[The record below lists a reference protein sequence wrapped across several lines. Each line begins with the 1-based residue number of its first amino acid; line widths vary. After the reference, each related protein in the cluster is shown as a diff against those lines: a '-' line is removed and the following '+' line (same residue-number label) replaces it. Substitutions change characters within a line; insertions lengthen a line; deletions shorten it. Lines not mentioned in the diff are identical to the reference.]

1 MTTKQTQTKARKAG
15 IAALM
20 ALSLSVSAVTVPRAF
35 AADAVGYDPT
45 IDVVE
50 KSQQKATDL
59 NAGTCSFELSDQESR
74 AGARTGA
81 WTTDEQAP
89 YDFGVIFTLDGSQQR
104 TFNDVYVATSHKS
117 VPYNGPDASALD
129 LGYQRHGMKVN
140 HQFDPLEYTSPP
152 RGPKNLAGP
161 AELTRELVAK
171 AASEEGLTAGWS
183 AEYTQLPTQGN
194 RFFQETYFQATVN
207 PWPSENADCS
217 PVNIDWVDHNQ
228 KVVDLDNQQRR
239 FKVGTVVGADK
250 ESLKRIRVNA
260 YIDGKHVEG
269 KTELD
274 GNDLYYTWPEFID
287 QAWAGAQNV
296 TFKAVALPRDLAA
309 MKRDVASQDEDN
321 QGYADRVFQ
330 ESIDSLDRY
339 KNANVISEHTISTDD
354 TRFHDPKYD
363 ESQKEIISEVEN
375 NTPTADPQKVT
386 FTNLDP
392 KIQKLIAE
400 QKAQVKLIT
409 DNVFYGW
416 EAKFVDEANGNY
428 NVEVT
433 SPAKASPGTFAQPVV
448 EVTYSNGSKDII
460 PLLVVV
466 KPNHTQSNDIDYTPE
481 AVKGTQGQQM
491 ESTPKT
497 RRVIGSGAPTQPA
510 SYTLDKST
518 LPQGWTADIDEK
530 TGKLTVTAPDD
541 APNNQKFDAV
551 VTATY
556 PDGTTDTATVPF
568 QVVISAKVPEYEAKA
583 DYPDT
588 PVTLP
593 PNEPQYGIDGSED
606 APMPSRYTFP
616 DGTNQYTRGDWTFT
630 VDETTG
636 EVSTT
641 IPENALPGASI
652 TVPVQLHYPNGIAPQ
667 ITTATVSVID
677 DKEGEDK
684 AQYPPQLVKAGD
696 EQTAPF
702 FSKLKDPSKAT
713 FELADPSQVPDDWE
727 ITFNQDGSVTAKS
740 PAGAQPGD
748 EINFDVKVTYPDG
761 SEGKVPAQF
770 TVVSFDA
777 DVNDPFYPTKT
788 VPAGSTVQSPVDL
801 THVKPDKIKKYAIDP
816 EYKAPV
822 GVEVS
827 IDEATGEVTTKV
839 GENVKPGTALD
850 IPVIATYQD
859 DSEDR
864 TLATV
869 TVLGSQ
875 KQLNNPQYK
884 QQETAPGKAKQSP
897 LETPVPEKNLDGD
910 KPFSVPDTV
919 DGWTVSVDKQGVVTA
934 TPPADAKAGDSIE
947 VPVTVKYE
955 DGSSTTVHAPFVVKV
970 DRDVHEPFYEVK
982 STRPNTAVDHQI
994 GGAPEGSKFKINQPD
1009 VDGWK
1014 YEIDPDSGK
1023 VTVTPPAN
1031 AKPGDKKT
1039 NQVTVTYPDGS
1050 TEDVPV
1056 TTVVTL
1062 GDNYSAEPDYPEQT
1076 VYPGGTATSPLT
1088 VYKPEGI
1095 EVAEDNPYVINP
1107 DTLENAS
1114 PTGKT
1119 NEHGNPTYTVTTDNG
1134 DWIVGLD
1141 NKGNVVATAPKTA
1154 KPGDKIQVPVTV
1166 TYSDG
1171 STDMTTAE
1179 VKVVDVPERE
1189 VPFKVEYVYDN
1200 TIPAGEYTVET
1211 KGVPGAEQ
1219 QKQDGTWER
1228 SKEPVNE
1235 VVRVGTKPAENAKD
1249 VNWTFPIPYPTEVRA
1264 NPALAP
1270 GETRVVQDGVN
1281 GEKTYTA
1288 KFTGKGTEA
1297 QVAEEETTKQPVTR
1311 IVEYGPGI
1319 EDQTLTSTETREV
1332 AFGIEYVVDDTLEA
1346 GKQEVQQEGT
1356 PGEEVITSTQEIKD
1370 GKPSGKPKISTERTK
1385 EPTNAVI
1392 RVGTKTTGTN
1402 TESYEAEVA
1411 FGVKVEFDPTMPAGT
1426 SETVTEGK
1434 PGVKTVTITRDIV
1447 NSKPGDPQ
1455 ITESVTQAPVD
1466 QVIKV
1471 GTKPTEAS
1479 AKVSWTAQVPF
1490 DVETR
1495 PNPQLAP
1502 GEVKVAQQGVPGE
1515 KTYTADF
1522 AATGSDATVTPE
1534 EKQTK
1539 DPVTEIIEYGPA
1551 PADTSVVTKTE
1562 KPVPFG
1568 TEIVFDNTLD
1578 SGTQVVDKQ
1587 GELGVDVV
1595 TSTQKIVGGK
1605 PSGDPEVTTE
1615 RTKEPTNAVI
1625 RVGTKTTGETVNS
1638 VETEIPYEVEVV
1650 YDPSL
1655 APGEQKV
1662 TQEGELGLKKV
1673 TVTQPVENSQ
1683 SVGEVKV
1690 TEEIVKQPVKK
1701 IIAVGSKPSESSK
1714 KVTWTAEVPY
1724 DVETRPNPQL
1734 APGEV
1739 KVAQQ
1744 GVPGEKTYTADFSA
1758 TGSDATV
1765 TPEEKQTKDP
1775 INEIIEYGPTTGDQ
1789 TLTSTKTREVAFE
1802 TEIIFD
1808 DTLAAGQKVVVQE
1821 GAPGE
1826 EVITSTQEL
1835 KDGKPS
1841 GKPSISTERT
1851 KEPTKAVI
1859 RIGTKPVKD
1868 STPTPEPSPQ
1878 EVLVELPYTTK
1889 IVYDPSLKA
1898 GEEVE
1903 DVKGEN
1909 GQVKVTVNGD
1919 DVQQSVVKEAVQ
1931 RVVRVGTR
1939 PAEGVEYTEERA
1951 YGVVV
1956 KKDPAL
1962 KSGEYK
1968 VEQEGKPGKVTHKS
1982 DGTTETTDPVDHII
1996 VVGTGEKTPG
2006 TPGAPDPS
2014 GDKGSSDK
2022 AQRCVENAFAIN
2034 SPILWLLPIGLL
2046 AAVGA
2051 GVNEAFGPQI
2061 NEMMGGINARIEEQ
2075 LPDLGSS
2082 RGTEDRRPDWL
2093 IEIEA
2098 QINAANQQFGGAG
2111 ENLQPLGIALGA
2123 IAVIGLLSGLIY
2135 QACQPDGFGKPG
2147 EGSSN

>member
-35 AADAVGYDPT
+35 AADTVGYDPT

-59 NAGTCSFELSDQESR
+59 DAGTCSFELSDQQSK

-81 WTTDEQAP
+81 WNPDEAP
-89 YDFGVIFTLDGSQQR
+89 YDFGAIFTLDGSQQR
-104 TFNDVYVATSHKS
+104 TFNDVYVATNTNRSA
-117 VPYNGPDASALD
+117 PYNGPDVPVLN
-129 LGYQRHGMKVN
+129 LGYERQGMKVN
-140 HQFDPLEYTSPP
+140 HQFDPLEYTSPA
-152 RGPKNLAGP
+152 RQPKNLAGP
-161 AELTRELVAK
+161 AKLTRELVAK

-217 PVNIDWVDHNQ
+217 PINIDWVDHNQ

-239 FKVGTVVGADK
+239 FKVGSVVGADT

-296 TFKAVALPRDLAA
+296 TFKAIALPRDLAA
-309 MKRDVASQDEDN
+309 MKRDVASQDEEN

-363 ESQKEIISEVEN
+363 EPQKEIISQVEN
-375 NTPTADPQKVT
+375 NAPTADPQKIT

-416 EAKFVDEANGNY
+416 EATFVDEANGNY

-466 KPNHTQSNDIDYTPE
+466 TPNHTQSNDIDYTPE
-481 AVKGTQGQQM
+481 AVKGMQGQPM
-491 ESTPKT
+491 ESTPKP

-568 QVVISAKVPEYEAKA
+568 QVVISAKVPEYEAKT

-677 DKEGEDK
+677 GNGGEDK

-816 EYKAPV
+816 EYKAPE

-994 GGAPEGSKFKINQPD
+994 GGAPDGSKFKINQPD

-1107 DTLENAS
+1107 DSLENAS

-1141 NKGNVVATAPKTA
+1141 NKGNVVATAPTTA

-1171 STDMTTAE
+1171 STDTTTAE

-1319 EDQTLTSTETREV
+1319 EDQTLTSTKTREV

-1370 GKPSGKPKISTERTK
+1370 GKPAGEPKISTERTK

-1392 RVGTKTTGTN
+1392 RVGTKT
-1402 TESYEAEVA
+1402 
-1411 FGVKVEFDPTMPAGT
+1411 M
-1426 SETVTEGK
+1426 
-1434 PGVKTVTITRDIV
+1434 
-1447 NSKPGDPQ
+1447 
-1455 ITESVTQAPVD
+1455 
-1466 QVIKV
+1466 
-1471 GTKPTEAS
+1471 
-1479 AKVSWTAQVPF
+1479 
-1490 DVETR
+1490 
-1495 PNPQLAP
+1495 
-1502 GEVKVAQQGVPGE
+1502 
-1515 KTYTADF
+1515 
-1522 AATGSDATVTPE
+1522 
-1534 EKQTK
+1534 
-1539 DPVTEIIEYGPA
+1539 
-1551 PADTSVVTKTE
+1551 
-1562 KPVPFG
+1562 
-1568 TEIVFDNTLD
+1568 
-1578 SGTQVVDKQ
+1578 
-1587 GELGVDVV
+1587 
-1595 TSTQKIVGGK
+1595 
-1605 PSGDPEVTTE
+1605 
-1615 RTKEPTNAVI
+1615 
-1625 RVGTKTTGETVNS
+1625 GETVNS

-1683 SVGEVKV
+1683 AVGEVKV

-1724 DVETRPNPQL
+1724 DVETRPNPEL

-1739 KVAQQ
+1739 KVVQK

-1758 TGSDATV
+1758 LGSDATV

-1775 INEIIEYGPTTGDQ
+1775 VNEIIEYGPTAGDQ

-1826 EVITSTQEL
+1826 ELITSTQEI

-2006 TPGAPDPS
+2006 TPGTPGAPDPS

-2082 RGTEDRRPDWL
+2082 RGTEDRRPNWL